1 MILDYRV
8 IDRIDYKLFVKKS
21 EIKKYSSSLFLTMW
35 LSVPSELWLENHQS
49 VERFHANFQIED
61 YLLNRLSSP

>member
-8 IDRIDYKLFVKKS
+8 IARIDYKLFVKQS
-21 EIKKYSSSLFLTMW
+21 EIKKYPSSLFLTMW

-49 VERFHANFQIED
+49 VERFNANFQIED